1 MTPPTIEA
9 VNRYNRVVFTFN
21 AIDLATDY
29 RDRMALIGC
38 PITLRIARVQRR
50 AAA

>member
-9 VNRYNRVVFTFN
+9 VNRYGHVVRTFG
-21 AIDLATDY
+21 ARDLATDY

-50 AAA
+50 TAA